1 MFYHRSPYAIGADG
15 ERNLIGRRTQSNRV
29 ANATRLDGERNP
41 PLKINILTTD
51 SVVSSLRIL
60 NFCGFRA
67 FRERTIRTLS
77 FCGFRAFRG
86 RTIRTLNFCGFRAF
100 RGRTIRTLNFCG
112 FRAFRGRTIRTL
124 NFCGFR
130 AFRGRTIRTL
140 NLEWFPCVLWALLFS
155 TEFTKFTEP
164 LAMGISYKKEATTKT
179 AVASF
184 YISTESEALLHANLL
199 EQALCVAPLIHEE
212 EHVADVHTDAA
223 SQTLVE
229 PDVA

>member
-1 MFYHRSPYAIGADG
+1 MFCHRSPYAVGADG

-29 ANATRLDGERNP
+29 ANAIRLDGERNP

-51 SVVSSLRIL
+51 SVVSSLRTL
-60 NFCGFRA
+60 NFCD
-67 FRERTIRTLS
+67 
-77 FCGFRAFRG
+77 FRAFRG

-100 RGRTIRTLNFCG
+100 RGRTIRTLNFCD

-130 AFRGRTIRTL
+130 AFCGHSFFPRNSQNSQ
-140 NLEWFPCVLWALLFS
+140 NLLLWVFP
-155 TEFTKFTEP
+155 
-164 LAMGISYKKEATTKT
+164 IKKEATTKT

-199 EQALCVAPLIHEE
+199 EQALCIAPLIHEE
-212 EHVADVHTDAA
+212 EHVADIHTDAA